1 MMSAMALPPTGEQHE
16 ISHGEQ
22 VAVVTELGATLRR
35 YDVSGRA
42 VVDGFDLDRRPDGGR
57 GQVLAPWPNRVR
69 DGRWSFHGEEHQ
81 LALTEVAK
89 GNAIH
94 GLVRWVGWQVV
105 AHEAAAVTMATTV
118 WPQPGYPF
126 RLRLQATYRLD
137 DGGLTVTTEA
147 TNESEGSAP
156 YAVGHHPYVT
166 AGGSADETVLTV
178 PARRRVLVDERGN
191 PVGAEEVAGTAY
203 DFRAPRLVGGLVL
216 DTAYAGL
223 VHDGPSVPAVRLE
236 HDGRTVEVW
245 LGDGVR
251 HVQVFS
257 GDTLPDPARRRRSLA
272 VEAMSSP
279 PGALVSGDDLVVLE
293 PGSTHRLQWGVAAR

>member
-16 ISHGEQ
+16 ISYDQQ
-22 VAVVTELGATLRR
+22 VAVVTEQGATLRR
-35 YDVSGRA
+35 YDVEGRP
-42 VVDGFDLDRRPDGGR
+42 VVDGFDLDQRPDGGR

-69 DGRWSFHGEEHQ
+69 DGRWSFAGEEHQ

-94 GLVRWVGWQVV
+94 GLVRWGGWQ
-105 AHEAAAVTMATTV
+105 AIARETAAVTMATTV

-126 RLRLQATYRLD
+126 RLRLQVSYRLG

-147 TNESEGSAP
+147 ANESDRPAP

-166 AGGSADETVLTV
+166 AGGTVEETVLTV
-178 PARRRVLVDERGN
+178 PAVRRLLVDERGN
-191 PVGAEEVAGTAY
+191 PVGGEDVAGTAY
-203 DFRAPRLVGGLVL
+203 DFTTPRRVGDLVL

-223 VHDGPSVPAVRLE
+223 VHDGPAAPAVRLE

-245 LGDGVR
+245 LGEGVR
-251 HVQVFS
+251 LVQVFS
-257 GDTLPDPARRRRSLA
+257 GDTLPDPSRRRQSLA
-272 VEAMSSP
+272 VEAMSGP
-279 PGALVSGDDLVVLE
+279 PGALASGDDLVVLE
-293 PGSTHRLQWGVAAR
+293 PGATHRLQWGIGAR